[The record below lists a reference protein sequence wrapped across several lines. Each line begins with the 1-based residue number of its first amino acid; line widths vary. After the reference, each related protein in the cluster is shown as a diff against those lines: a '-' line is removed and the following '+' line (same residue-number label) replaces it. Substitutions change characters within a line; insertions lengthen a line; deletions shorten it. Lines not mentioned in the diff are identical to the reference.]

1 MRTTKDVL
9 MKKLLFLT
17 PTLPYPPVSGG
28 VIKSYKVV
36 RFLCEKYQVTVAC
49 LLKNED
55 KAYKAEFQQQVN
67 LNGMMAL
74 ELNIPRNAKNFL
86 ISNLQNIP
94 LNLYRNKSK
103 TLKEKIAAIAEEFD
117 IIFCDHYVMFQ
128 YIPNHFTGK
137 IVLHQHNC
145 EYLIWKRYAG
155 IETNTIKRLALLN
168 QAYRIKKYEQEICKK
183 AHTIL
188 AAPNDT
194 EELVKIGADRT
205 KFYETYHLGDDT
217 LLEEPDI
224 IYEETEI
231 ALLYIGTLS
240 WEANIDG
247 LIWFYES
254 VWEDV
259 KKKHPS
265 IKWYIIG
272 KHADER
278 IKAFAAKDHQII
290 LTGFV
295 EDVLPYFRK
304 CRVFITPLRFGSGIK
319 VKVVNALYRG
329 IPCVTTSIGTEGL
342 KTIDEEHILCK
353 NKEQDFANGIDKL
366 LTDKL
371 SWEKLSKNSRA
382 LARQYYT
389 WEAVLNNI
397 ERSIED

>member
-1 MRTTKDVL
+1 MKN

-36 RFLCEKYQVTVAC
+36 RFLSERYEVTVAC

-55 KAYKAEFQQQVN
+55 KQYKTEFQQHVN
-67 LNGMMAL
+67 LKGMMAL

-86 ISNLQNIP
+86 LSNLKQIP
-94 LNLYRNKSK
+94 LNLYRNQSK
-103 TLKEKIAAIAEEFD
+103 TFSEKVEAIASEFD
-117 IIFCDHYVMFQ
+117 VLFCDHYVMFQ
-128 YIPNHFTGK
+128 YIPEHFTGK

-155 IETNTIKRLALLN
+155 IEQNILKKLALLN
-168 QAYRIKKYEQEICKK
+168 QAYRIRNYEQYICGK
-183 AHTIL
+183 ATAIL

-194 EELVKIGADRT
+194 DELVKIGADRT
-205 KFYETYHLGDDT
+205 KFYETYHLGDDL
-217 LLEEPDI
+217 LLEEPDLI
-224 IYEETEI
+224 FEQSEK

-247 LIWFYES
+247 LLWFYNGI
-254 VWEDV
+254 WE
-259 KKKHPS
+259 KITRKHPD

-278 IKAFAAKDHQII
+278 IKAFAAKDPRII

-295 EDVLPYFRK
+295 EDVLPYFQR

-329 IPCVTTSIGTEGL
+329 IPCVTTPIGTEGL
-342 KTIDEEHILCK
+342 KTVDGEHILCK
-353 NKEQDFANGIDKL
+353 NTEQEFADATDLL
-366 LTDKL
+366 LTDK
-371 SWEKLSKNSRA
+371 STWEKLQQNSRA
-382 LARQYYT
+382 LARKYYT
-389 WEAVLNNI
+389 WDAVLN
-397 ERSIED
+397 SIEKAIED